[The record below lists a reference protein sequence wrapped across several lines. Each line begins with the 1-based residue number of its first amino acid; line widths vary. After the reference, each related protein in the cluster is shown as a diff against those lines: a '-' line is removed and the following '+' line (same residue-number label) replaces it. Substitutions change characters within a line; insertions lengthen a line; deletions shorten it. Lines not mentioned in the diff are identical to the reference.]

1 MSTLSQALWIT
12 LIGMGLVFIIII
24 FFWGLMALLV
34 KIMPKDRPEAAEE
47 DEVLAAAVDM
57 NAESETDLTG
67 IKRRAAAA
75 AVAVAI
81 AMQSNASRPLLL
93 PPSSSAGSWQV
104 AMRTRQLSQRTAL
117 YSRKPRGNAR

>member
-1 MSTLSQALWIT
+1 
-12 LIGMGLVFIIII
+12 
-24 FFWGLMALLV
+24 V

-57 NAESETDLTG
+57 NAESETDLAG
-67 IKRRAAAA
+67 VKRRAAAA

-81 AMQSNASRPLLL
+81 AMQKKAPGQVLLP